1 MLQNKIEKWDE
12 INGRSHEEKLEA
24 FLETSNDCYA
34 ILQLR
39 HTDET
44 IPERF
49 MSRSALQRM
58 GKEPEFDHYEVV
70 YIAPLE
76 PFTNLNAMLEGIYTK
91 FNIQHPEDFRG
102 HSLSV
107 SDIVALKQNGVV
119 SCHYVD
125 SFGFAELPGF
135 MKSENYLRNA
145 EMAMED
151 DYGMIDGVINNGKA
165 PAVEEK
171 PSVLKKLKE
180 QPIADIPKKSS
191 RHSMERDME

>member
-12 INGRSHEEKLEA
+12 INGKSHEEKLEA
-24 FLETSNDCYA
+24 FLETANDSYA

-58 GKEPEFDHYEVV
+58 GKEPELDHYEVV

-76 PFTNLNAMLEGIYTK
+76 PFTNLNYMLEDLYTK
-91 FNIQHPEDFRG
+91 FNIHHPEDFRG

-135 MKSENYLRNA
+135 MKPENYLKNT

-151 DYGMIDGVINNGKA
+151 DYGMIDGVINNGKS

-171 PSVLKKLKE
+171 PSVLEKLKE
-180 QPIADIPKKSS
+180 QPIIDIPKKSP
-191 RHSMERDME
+191 RHSIERDIT

>member
-1 MLQNKIEKWDE
+1 MSQNKIEKWDE
-12 INGRSHEEKLEA
+12 INGKSHEEKLEV
-24 FLETSNDCYA
+24 FLEIANDSYA

-49 MSRSALQRM
+49 MSRSALQKM

-76 PFTNLNAMLEGIYTK
+76 PFTDLNYMLEDLYTK
-91 FNIQHPEDFRG
+91 FNIHHPEDFRG

-135 MKSENYLRNA
+135 MRPENYLKNA

-151 DYGMIDGVINNGKA
+151 DYGMIDGVINNGKS
-165 PAVEEK
+165 PAAEEK
-171 PSVLKKLKE
+171 PSVLEKLKE
-180 QPIADIPKKSS
+180 QPIIGTPKKSP
-191 RHSMERDME
+191 RHSIERNME

>member
-1 MLQNKIEKWDE
+1 MSQNKIEKWDE
-12 INGRSHEEKLEA
+12 INGKSHEEKLEA
-24 FLETSNDCYA
+24 FLETANDSYA

-44 IPERF
+44 ISERF

-58 GKEPEFDHYEVV
+58 GKEPELDHYEVV

-125 SFGFAELPGF
+125 SFGFAELPDF
-135 MKSENYLRNA
+135 MKPENYLKNA

-151 DYGMIDGVINNGKA
+151 DYGMIDGIINNGKA
-165 PAVEEK
+165 PSTEEK
-171 PSVLKKLKE
+171 PSVLEKLKE
-180 QPIADIPKKSS
+180 QPVADTPKKSS